1 MILKQLRMSRRLSQ
15 EHLADMSGLS
25 VRTIQRIESG
35 KNASVESLKCLASAL
50 EVEIA
55 TLEQETFIMNK
66 SSDNWKQL
74 PFFLKLWFTS
84 NFFQTRPTRGSALRV
99 EILSHLAGFLACAAG
114 LVNEAALGGGLILLL
129 NGYFTRLLLWQGD
142 KYGIWFDE
150 PEAETSNT
158 NHN

>member
-55 TLEQETFIMNK
+55 TLEQETFAMNK
-66 SSDNWKQL
+66 NSTDWKQL
-74 PFFLKLWFTS
+74 PFILRLWFTS
-84 NFFQTRPTRGSALRV
+84 DYFKNRPTRKKALRM
-99 EILSHLAGFLACAAG
+99 EILSHLAGFSACCVALYNEDALIAG
-114 LVNEAALGGGLILLL
+114 LLLL
-129 NGYFTRLLLWQGD
+129 LHGYFSRVLLWQGD